1 MKENLVAYVCGLIFA
16 AGLGISGMTQP
27 QNIIAFLNL
36 VGEWKVSL
44 MLVMA
49 MAILINGSFYFLF
62 HKRKTPF
69 LAQFWSIPKRGPIT
83 VSLILGSALFGVGW
97 GLSGY
102 CPGPALLSIVSWQR
116 SNLIFVA
123 AMFVGMFLFKIVAKV
138 RDKRANF

>member
-1 MKENLVAYVCGLIFA
+1 MKENIVAYGCGFIFA

-49 MAILINGSFYFLF
+49 TAILINGLAYFVF
-62 HKRKTPF
+62 HKRTAPF
-69 LAQFWSIPKRGPIT
+69 FAKSWSIPKPASVNLSMI
-83 VSLILGSALFGVGW
+83 VGSALFGVGW

-102 CPGPALLSIVSWQR
+102 CPGPALVSIVSLQR
-116 SNLIFVA
+116 ANLIFVA
-123 AMFVGMFLFKIVAKV
+123 AMFAGMLLFKVAPKSLP
-138 RDKRANF
+138 K